1 MPKDTTAPTPD
12 DIAAQME
19 VLRADMATLT
29 HSVSELAKDRA
40 TKARDA
46 ARDAAL
52 AQGKAVADSAAQMTR
67 QAEDAVRAQPL
78 AATAIAAGL
87 GFALGYLS
95 NRR

>member
-1 MPKDTTAPTPD
+1 MPKDITAPTAE
-12 DIAAQME
+12 DIAAQLE
-19 VLRADMATLT
+19 VLRTDMVTLT

-40 TKARDA
+40 AKARDA
-46 ARDAAL
+46 ARDTAK
-52 AQGKAVADSAAQMTR
+52 AQGQAIADGAAQMTR

-87 GFALGYLS
+87 GFAVGYLS

>member
-1 MPKDTTAPTPD
+1 MPKDQTAPSTE
-12 DIAAQME
+12 DIATQME
-19 VLRADMATLT
+19 VLRSDISVLT
-29 HSVSELAKDRA
+29 KSVSDLAKDRA
-40 TKARDA
+40 GKARDA
-46 ARDAAL
+46 ARDTARE
-52 AQGKAVADSAAQMTR
+52 QGQAVANGAAQMTR

>member
-1 MPKDTTAPTPD
+1 MPKDQTAPSTD

-19 VLRADMATLT
+19 VLRSDVSALT
-29 HSVSELAKDRA
+29 RSVTDLAKDRA
-40 TKARDA
+40 GKARDA
-46 ARDAAL
+46 AQDTVREQTQAMSD
-52 AQGKAVADSAAQMTR
+52 GAAQMTR

-78 AATAIAAGL
+78 AATAVAAGL

>member
-1 MPKDTTAPTPD
+1 MPKDQTAPSTD

-19 VLRADMATLT
+19 VLRADMSALT
-29 HSVSELAKDRA
+29 RSVSDLAKDRA
-40 TKARDA
+40 TRAKVA
-46 ARDAAL
+46 ARDTAREQTQAI
-52 AQGKAVADSAAQMTR
+52 ADGAAQVTR

-87 GFALGYLS
+87 GFALGFLS

>member
-1 MPKDTTAPTPD
+1 MPKDQAAPSSD
-12 DIAAQME
+12 EIIAQMDVLRSDIAE
-19 VLRADMATLT
+19 LSK
-29 HSVSELAKDRA
+29 SVSHLAKDRVG
-40 TKARDA
+40 KARDA
-46 ARDAAL
+46 ARETARDQ
-52 AQGKAVADSAAQMTR
+52 AQTVADGAAQMSR